1 MINKSTLSLFLV
13 AGPLCAQQP
22 TTLDDDLL
30 ALLNTPVTVASKKA
44 MTTREAPGIVTLI
57 TRDDIL
63 ASGARDLKEV
73 LNTLAPGFQFGSD
86 VQGVVGI
93 AVRGA
98 WAHEGKVLLLIDGVE
113 MNETKYANSPYG
125 GHFPIDQIARIE
137 IIRGPGSAMYGGFA
151 ELGVIN
157 VITRSGKELRGVSAG
172 LTYGTNRKFASAA
185 YGDTLKD
192 MTFSIAV
199 AGGDGNRSDRDWVA
213 NDGTVTRL
221 EDHSD
226 LKPFNLN
233 AGFQWKG
240 LEIRALY
247 DRYALDDFYGGSG
260 GGVEEGPSTSA
271 PMLFSTA
278 GVEIKYAWAIS
289 DTWTVTPRFSHKRQL
304 AWQYMDRPGASDR
317 ALDRDL
323 GGVQVAWDPTRS
335 INIVAG
341 FERTQDTGKDRI
353 PGSTFVN
360 GQNRVVYQSNAY
372 YAQGLLTTDLGN
384 FTLGARFEDP
394 SYTDSSFVPRFAFT
408 KVFGDW
414 SVKLLAAKAFR
425 APVLGNIEFN
435 VLAKPETTT
444 TYEAEVGFQ
453 VTKRLYV
460 SGNLFVTKIKDA
472 MIYPYTGGGDGGTK
486 GVEFDI
492 QYRAEWGSLRANAT
506 ISRPDNNKV
515 LDFQVPETDSYLLG
529 MANQKANITAS
540 VKLGHG
546 LSLAPT
552 LSYLGKRYA
561 YLPLAMDPT
570 TQDAEVTGNLFL
582 RWLTPVRGL
591 ELGAGVYN
599 VSDTKTW
606 FIQAYNGGGTP
617 IPGAG
622 REFST
627 RIAWRF

>member
-1 MINKSTLSLFLV
+1 MRKSVLFLALV

-22 TTLDDDLL
+22 TTVEDDLL

-73 LNTLAPGFQFGSD
+73 LNTLAPGFQFGAD
-86 VQGVVGI
+86 VQSVVGI

-98 WAHEGKVLLLIDGVE
+98 WAHEGKVLLLIDGQE
-113 MNETKYANSPYG
+113 MNETKYANSPFG

-157 VITRSGKELRGVSAG
+157 VITRNGKELRGASAS
-172 LTYGTNRKFASAA
+172 LSYGTNRKYASVA
-185 YGDTLKD
+185 YGATAKD
-192 MTFSIAV
+192 VVFSLALT
-199 AGGDGNRSDRDWVA
+199 GGDGNRSNRDWIA
-213 NDGTVTRL
+213 NDGSVTEL
-221 EDHSD
+221 KSHSD
-226 LKPFNLN
+226 LKPFNFN
-233 AGFQWKG
+233 AGLQWKG
-240 LEIRALY
+240 LEVRAIY
-247 DRYALDDFYGGSG
+247 DRYLLDDFYGGSG
-260 GGVEEGPSTSA
+260 AGAEEGPGLSA

-278 GVEIKYAWAIS
+278 AVEVKYAWAIN
-289 DTWTVTPRFSHKRQL
+289 DKWTVTPRVSHKRQL
-304 AWQYMDRPGASDR
+304 AWQYTDRPTASDR
-317 ALDRDL
+317 ALDRDVA
-323 GGVQVAWDPTRS
+323 GVQVAWDPTQAIS
-335 INIVAG
+335 IVTG

-353 PGSTFVN
+353 PGSVFVN
-360 GQNRVVYQSNAY
+360 GKDRVVYLSNAY
-372 YAQGLLTTDLGN
+372 YAQGLLTSDLGN
-384 FTLGARFEDP
+384 FTVGARFEDP
-394 SYTDSSFVPRFAFT
+394 SFTDSSFVPRFAYT

-414 SVKLLAAKAFR
+414 SVKILAAKAFR
-425 APVLGNIEFN
+425 APVLGNIEFTPL
-435 VLAKPETTT
+435 VKPETTT
-444 TYEAEVGFQ
+444 TYEAEVGYQ
-453 VTKRLYV
+453 ATKRLYV

-486 GVEFDI
+486 GVEIDA

-506 ISRPDNNKV
+506 LSRPDNNKV

-529 MANQKANITAS
+529 MANEKANITAS

-552 LSYLGKRYA
+552 LSYLGKRYGYA
-561 YLPLAMDPT
+561 PLATDPIT
-570 TQDAEVTGNLFL
+570 YDAEVTGNLFL
-582 RWLTPVRGL
+582 RWQSPIAGL
-591 ELGAGVYN
+591 EVGAGVYN
-599 VSDTKTW
+599 VSDTKVY

-627 RIAWRF
+627 RVAWRF